1 MGTVLSISPRD
12 RKIVMY
18 NDTTIEPNN
27 GFNLNAFNYSD
38 HLNNLK
44 NKDKNFSSRI
54 DNKNF
59 FNHNHS
65 HNNNNNNNQSHGG
78 LKKSLGFINA
88 LHLGK
93 HFSVNRDK
101 KKMEKNKNQIQQ
113 QNINNNKNRP
123 PLESI
128 NNFSDNNNK
137 NIQKSLSCYN
147 LKSGITSNN
156 IELVKNV
163 NKDISQQAVNQHQ
176 ISIGKPVAPPPPP
189 KPTILLSKNVI
200 RPSCNIFL
208 SNQTNLK
215 NGITL
220 TNNVSAVSTQVSP
233 TSNQR
238 KTVIQASTSELL
250 RCLGDFLAK
259 KCHKLKNF
267 QSGDAVIWLRA
278 VDRSL
283 LLQGWQ
289 DIAFINP
296 ANVVFLYMLLRE
308 LIQEDIETEKELQA
322 VVLSCL
328 YLSYAYMGNEISYP
342 LKPFLVENDTKE
354 KFWNR
359 SLFIIN
365 LLSSKMLRINSE
377 PGFFTEVF
385 TELKGCQVIAPISG

>member
-176 ISIGKPVAPPPPP
+176 ISIGKPVAPPLPP

-238 KTVIQASTSELL
+238 KTVIQVS
-250 RCLGDFLAK
+250 K
-259 KCHKLKNF
+259 KFNLNLNHLKCSQIFKL
-267 QSGDAVIWLRA
+267 QR
-278 VDRSL
+278 
-283 LLQGWQ
+283 
-289 DIAFINP
+289 
-296 ANVVFLYMLLRE
+296 Y
-308 LIQEDIETEKELQA
+308 
-322 VVLSCL
+322 
-328 YLSYAYMGNEISYP
+328 
-342 LKPFLVENDTKE
+342 
-354 KFWNR
+354 
-359 SLFIIN
+359 
-365 LLSSKMLRINSE
+365 
-377 PGFFTEVF
+377 
-385 TELKGCQVIAPISG
+385 